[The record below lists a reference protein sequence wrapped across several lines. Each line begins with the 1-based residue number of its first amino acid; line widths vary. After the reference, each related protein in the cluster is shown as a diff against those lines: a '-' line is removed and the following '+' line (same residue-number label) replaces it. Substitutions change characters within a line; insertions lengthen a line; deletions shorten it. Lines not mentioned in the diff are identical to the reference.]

1 MAAVERD
8 PARADPP
15 AAAPAAAARPRAA
28 RAPPNAD
35 AARSPLGGQ
44 AAAAA
49 AAADAPSRGEG
60 ALFEGTQISDEL
72 QRLRERTTTLERDLL
87 VAREAAVAAT

>member
-1 MAAVERD
+1 MART
-8 PARADPP
+8 
-15 AAAPAAAARPRAA
+15 RPR
-28 RAPPNAD
+28 
-35 AARSPLGGQ
+35 
-44 AAAAA
+44 AA
-49 AAADAPSRGEG
+49 AAADCPPIGPRARRSADKPPPPPPAAAAAPSRGER